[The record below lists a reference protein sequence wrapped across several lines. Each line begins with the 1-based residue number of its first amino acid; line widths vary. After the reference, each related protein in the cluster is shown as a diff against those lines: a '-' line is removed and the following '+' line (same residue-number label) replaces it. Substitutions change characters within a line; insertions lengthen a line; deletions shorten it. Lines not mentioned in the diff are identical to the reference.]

1 MNKNLMAVI
10 LFPVF
15 VNDCI
20 TDPFESERD
29 VDIITDNSS
38 YIFADEIKIKVSFKN
53 NLLRDIRIVNTGCFV
68 PFFILEKKIDN
79 NWEQVY
85 TPTCNAL
92 YVEPINVGSGES
104 FTAEINIQTS
114 DIQNENP
121 FGEYRLYFDLMEK
134 GNNKMLQDKYL
145 YSNVFRITEVI

>member
-53 NLLRDIRIVNTGCFV
+53 NLLRDIK
-68 PFFILEKKIDN
+68 ILFLPKLLKHKQIL
-79 NWEQVY
+79 
-85 TPTCNAL
+85 CC
-92 YVEPINVGSGES
+92 
-104 FTAEINIQTS
+104 
-114 DIQNENP
+114 
-121 FGEYRLYFDLMEK
+121 
-134 GNNKMLQDKYL
+134 
-145 YSNVFRITEVI
+145 

>member
-38 YIFADEIKIKVSFKN
+38 YKFADIIKIKVSFKN

-92 YVEPINVGSGES
+92 YVEPINVGIGES

-114 DIQNENP
+114 GIQTENP
-121 FGEYRLYFDLMEK
+121 LGEYRLYFNLMEK

-145 YSNVFRITEVI
+145 YSNVFRITEEI